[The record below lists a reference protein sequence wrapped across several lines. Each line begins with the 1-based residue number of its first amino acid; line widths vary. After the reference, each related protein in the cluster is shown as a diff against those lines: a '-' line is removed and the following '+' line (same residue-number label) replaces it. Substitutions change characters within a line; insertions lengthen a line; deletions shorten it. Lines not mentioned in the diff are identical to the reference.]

1 MLFIYHKHV
10 QLSNIG
16 RMFINDSNKQE
27 IIITSKWYI
36 EYTLNML
43 FSLNELNLSN
53 IVNVYCLDNE
63 SYEQIN
69 ERGFNGKKLI
79 LNIKLQHHQR
89 NLNLRV

>member
-1 MLFIYHKHV
+1 MTL
-10 QLSNIG
+10 
-16 RMFINDSNKQE
+16 NKQE
-27 IIITSKWYI
+27 IITITSKWYI

-69 ERGFNGKKLI
+69 ERGFTI
-79 LNIKLQHHQR
+79 
-89 NLNLRV
+89 NLRKNSGANI

>member
-1 MLFIYHKHV
+1 MTL
-10 QLSNIG
+10 
-16 RMFINDSNKQE
+16 NKQE
-27 IIITSKWYI
+27 IITITSKWYI

-69 ERGFNGKKLI
+69 ERGFNGK
-79 LNIKLQHHQR
+79 N
-89 NLNLRV
+89 